1 MNAKKKII
9 ISIVTEIAFDK
20 LQHTF
25 MIKTLN
31 KI

>member
-1 MNAKKKII
+1 MNAKKMI

-25 MIKTLN
+25 MTKTLN